1 MNSVVIS
8 GRFTK
13 TPTLKYTNNKMPW
26 MSFPL
31 AVNSG
36 KDKEAYFPNCKA
48 FDKTAET
55 IDKWAEKGKLVIIQG
70 HIATGSYTGKDGKKV
85 YTKTVFVESLEFA
98 ETKAEEDARRQAE
111 GQSDPPPA
119 PDNSFMEIP
128 DGIDGELPFH

>member
-26 MSFPL
+26 VSFPL

-55 IDKWAEKGKLVIIQG
+55 IDQWAEKGKLVIIQG
-70 HIATGSYTGKDGKKV
+70 HIATGSYTNKEGKKV
-85 YTKTVFVESLEFA
+85 YTTDVIVDRIEFCEKRSDIVPDEVDKEA
-98 ETKAEEDARRQAE
+98 QMSIPE
-111 GQSDPPPA
+111 GFSELLD
-119 PDNSFMEIP
+119 DDIP
-128 DGIDGELPFH
+128 F